1 MNSNELFSDVV
12 SYAPDLAM
20 VVSDDDVATA
30 QSKISKC
37 ITWYMSPCATYL
49 LTSMIGIVF
58 DNVLWCRKVVCGPA
72 LW

>member
-30 QSKISKC
+30 QNKISKC
-37 ITWYMSPCATYL
+37 IT
-49 LTSMIGIVF
+49 
-58 DNVLWCRKVVCGPA
+58 
-72 LW
+72 